1 MSSVERTV
9 LHPQAA
15 NSIGRISSF
24 LFIMHLAFE
33 SVRGR
38 RRDNACAS
46 RADSSGRA
54 IATAA
59 ATAAEADESAHDQ
72 ESGNSDSSP
81 DQDIRHSAPRFSFV
95 VRNPLASRPLGRT
108 RLSFRRRTLCTIPA
122 SLSVVVTT
130 ELKIFSFRQS
140 RWPSS
145 ARPILRTPLRS
156 RRRRH
161 RGASHLAGSRT
172 TSRESTCR

>member
-95 VRNPLASRPLGRT
+95 VRNPLASQPLGRT
-108 RLSFRRRTLCTIPA
+108 RLSSRRRTLCTIPV

-130 ELKIFSFRQS
+130 ELQIFSFRCASTLPLDGHLRPLLDLDAS
-140 RWPSS
+140 RDAGEGSHDIRIFAVLTASS
-145 ARPILRTPLRS
+145 A
-156 RRRRH
+156 
-161 RGASHLAGSRT
+161 
-172 TSRESTCR
+172 

>member
-38 RRDNACAS
+38 RRDSACAS

-59 ATAAEADESAHDQ
+59 ASKKSEKRRFRAVRMSPEKVQSAFGTGRKYF
-72 ESGNSDSSP
+72 SANVFGGLVK
-81 DQDIRHSAPRFSFV
+81 IRDKLSLNRGI
-95 VRNPLASRPLGRT
+95 LA
-108 RLSFRRRTLCTIPA
+108 RLS
-122 SLSVVVTT
+122 
-130 ELKIFSFRQS
+130 
-140 RWPSS
+140 
-145 ARPILRTPLRS
+145 
-156 RRRRH
+156 
-161 RGASHLAGSRT
+161 
-172 TSRESTCR
+172 

>member
-54 IATAA
+54 IATATAA
-59 ATAAEADESAHDQ
+59 ATAAAADESAHDQ

-108 RLSFRRRTLCTIPA
+108 RLSSRRRTLCTIPA

-130 ELKIFSFRQS
+130 ELQIFSSIQMVELCS
-140 RWPSS
+140 TYPSY
-145 ARPILRTPLRS
+145 TPS
-156 RRRRH
+156 I
-161 RGASHLAGSRT
+161 ST
-172 TSRESTCR
+172 T